1 MNSNFCDRCGCQLT
15 DENTAGYGEGK
26 YDIKLNNYERSDEK
40 HTYRYGDGIY
50 YNGRYLM
57 FCKECQKI
65 IDRVIENECFAY
77 LPEKTVVDVKK
88 MKAREG

>member
-15 DENTAGYGEGK
+15 DENTAGYREGK
-26 YDIKLNNYERSDEK
+26 YDVKLNNYERSVY
-40 HTYRYGDGIY
+40 HDGRY

-88 MKAREG
+88 LKAREG